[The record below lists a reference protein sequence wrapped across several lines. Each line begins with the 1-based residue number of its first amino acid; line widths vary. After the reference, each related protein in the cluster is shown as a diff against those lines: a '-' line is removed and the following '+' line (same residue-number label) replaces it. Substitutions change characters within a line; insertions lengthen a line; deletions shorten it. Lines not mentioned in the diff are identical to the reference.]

1 MALACSCSPRPAFAL
16 RARAGAARRPAPRAA
31 AAAARPR
38 AAVAAAAFKPL
49 DGGTGN
55 AGAFA
60 EVVFNSFSA
69 ALGIPAL
76 GMVIAPAQA
85 AAVAAG
91 ATATVGAVA
100 VAGQI
105 RILAGFY
112 VLAALA
118 AHSVATAAA
127 AGRLGSSTY
136 QRLLVGLA
144 AAGALALYSLQE
156 PGVALAAT
164 PLLAGKVVSGALA
177 ASSLLMLAFGCGRGL
192 LAAPVA
198 LVKGTLTAA
207 TSVLKISGP
216 ASAAYSLGAV
226 ATAAITAILAS
237 GAPPRSMVAVPA
249 NALGAFLMKHTAAGA
264 ALAVAACLVLADGAR
279 RERLGASTF
288 RVTNLGL
295 AAALLSIGA
304 NVGWWVHT
312 GVVAATP
319 AAAGDVFG
327 LGGLG
332 LFALYQYFTATRA

>member
-1 MALACSCSPRPAFAL
+1 MALACSCSPRPAVAL
-16 RARAGAARRPAPRAA
+16 RARAGAARRPAPHAA

-91 ATATVGAVA
+91 ATAVGAA

-198 LVKGTLTAA
+198 LVKGTLAAA

-226 ATAAITAILAS
+226 ATAVITAILAS
-237 GAPPRSMVAVPA
+237 GAPPGSMVAVPA
-249 NALGAFLMKHTAAGA
+249 NALGAFLMKHTAAGS
-264 ALAVAACLVLADGAR
+264 ALAAAACLVLADGAR